1 MQIRIEILGR
11 LRVTLPD
18 ESSVEHF
25 TTRKAAALLGYLA
38 LFPGRAHPREQLAEV
53 FWPDVEPASGRNSLN
68 VALNGLRTCL
78 GEALVTDRAYVRL
91 RSEDVTTDLAEALAT
106 RRVFDPDQLL
116 AGFYDDFVIAERER
130 LKAVLGA
137 LSSRSVP
144 LLQEARQVIPGGA
157 VPLEASFYIERATD
171 GALRDALRRSDSIIL
186 LKGAHEVGKTSL
198 LARGVQTARQSRARV
213 ALTDLST
220 LPGAEAMGFFR
231 ALATSLA
238 DELELAETPE
248 TLWSEAR
255 SPAMNLERFVRR
267 AALETRSAPVVW
279 ALDEVDRLFELPFG
293 PDLFRLFRSWHNR
306 RSLEPDGPW
315 SRLTLVI
322 AYATEAQLFLT
333 DLHQSPF
340 NVGTRLTLSD
350 FTLED
355 TSELNRRFGSPL
367 TSLEELL
374 ALREWVGGQPYLN
387 HLAFYALS
395 GGMSLT
401 QFQEQALDHEGIF
414 GGHMRRLLASLA
426 RRPDRSAAIEKLLAG
441 SAALTQEQFYH
452 LRAAGLLAGD
462 SSGEAR
468 FRCRLY
474 RDWLQENFST
484 GRESFS
490 Y

>member
-1 MQIRIEILGR
+1 MRVRIELLGR
-11 LRVTLPD
+11 PTVVLPD
-18 ESSVEHF
+18 GSRVEHF
-25 TTRKAAALLGYLA
+25 STRKAAALLGYLA
-38 LFPGRAHPREQLAEV
+38 LFPGKPHPRELLVET
-53 FWPDVEPASGRNSLN
+53 FWPDVEPGSGRNSLN
-68 VALNGLRTCL
+68 VALNALRPSL
-78 GEALVTDRAYVRL
+78 EEALVTDRTYIRL
-91 RSEDVTTDLAEALAT
+91 EEVAITTDLAEALAA

-137 LSSRSVP
+137 LSAQSAP

-157 VPLEASFYIERATD
+157 VPLGVSFYIERATD
-171 GALRDALRRSDSIIL
+171 GALRDALRRADSIIL

-198 LARGVQTARQSRARV
+198 LARGVQTARLSRARV

-220 LPGAEAMGFFR
+220 LPGADVTSFFR

-238 DELELAETPE
+238 DELELTEAPE

-267 AALETRSAPVVW
+267 AALETGNAPVVW

-367 TSLEELL
+367 ASLEELL

-395 GGMSLT
+395 GGMSLIE
-401 QFQEQALDHEGIF
+401 FQGQALDHEGIF

-426 RRPDRSAAIEKLLAG
+426 RSPDRSAAIEKLLAG

-474 RDWLQENFST
+474 RDWLLRN
-484 GRESFS
+484 RAA
-490 Y
+490 